1 MSRQSGAVRARRSQA
16 RAVPPEM
23 SPRADLA
30 GSTATAQMSG
40 EPLEELYRA
49 HADWLRE
56 TLRRRYGEQWA
67 DDLTQETFFRAAVY
81 VEADIATPRALLAT
95 IAKNVARD
103 QFRRVQVRANHA
115 TLLAGED
122 SFNREAPSAI
132 DDDFHVREVIKS
144 LPPKFREVILLSKI
158 GGLTNREIAQRYK
171 VSVRTI
177 DKRLKKAVALVVV
190 RLRD

>member
-1 MSRQSGAVRARRSQA
+1 
-16 RAVPPEM
+16 M

-30 GSTATAQMSG
+30 GSIATAQMSG

-171 VSVRTI
+171 VSIRTI